1 VQRALVRGLL
11 WTAAAEAI
19 VVVLIVY
26 GKIKLAQG
34 VQPPVWTE
42 HLAVPDWS
50 PFLMP
55 VLIGAIVF
63 FGTWHSDLEAECQH
77 HLREVKDQHQ
87 DDQPTQNNS

>member
-1 VQRALVRGLL
+1 
-11 WTAAAEAI
+11 
-19 VVVLIVY
+19 
-26 GKIKLAQG
+26 
-34 VQPPVWTE
+34 
-42 HLAVPDWS
+42 
-50 PFLMP
+50 MP